1 MSEADSNHFKYVK
14 PHIPHKGGSM
24 ANLTLSIS
32 DSLYQKMTKHPEYRW
47 SEVARQA
54 IEAQLNDAELLSDLK
69 AIAKAQKE
77 HKAGKTIP
85 LEKVIK
91 KLGLEHELQR

>member
-1 MSEADSNHFKYVK
+1 MSEMDSNHYKYVK
-14 PHIPHKGGSM
+14 PHISHKGDMM
-24 ANLTLSIS
+24 ANLTLSIT
-32 DSLYQKMTKHPEYRW
+32 DELYRKMAKHPEYRW

-54 IEAQLNDAELLSDLK
+54 IEAQLADAELLSDLK

-77 HKAGKTIP
+77 FKAGKTIP
-85 LEKVIK
+85 LEVVIK

>member
-1 MSEADSNHFKYVK
+1 
-14 PHIPHKGGSM
+14 M
-24 ANLTLSIS
+24 ANLTLSIT
-32 DSLYQKMTKHPEYRW
+32 DELYRKMAKHPEYRW

-54 IEAQLNDAELLSDLK
+54 IEAQLADAELLSDLK

-77 HKAGKTIP
+77 FKAGKTIP
-85 LEKVIK
+85 LEVVIK

>member
-1 MSEADSNHFKYVK
+1 MRNPDSNYFKYVK
-14 PHIPHKGGSM
+14 PHIPHSGDIM

-32 DSLYQKMTKHPEYRW
+32 DELYQKMAKHPEYRW

-54 IEAQLNDAELLSDLK
+54 IVLQLKDAEMLSDLK

-85 LEKVIK
+85 LARVIK
-91 KLGLEHELQR
+91 ELGLEHEL

>member
-1 MSEADSNHFKYVK
+1 MSEPDSNHFKYVK
-14 PHIPHKGGSM
+14 SHISHKGGFM

-32 DSLYQKMTKHPEYRW
+32 DALYQKMAKHPEYRW

-54 IEAQLNDAELLSDLK
+54 IEAQLADAELLSDLK

-77 HKAGKTIP
+77 FRAGKTISHKQ
-85 LEKVIK
+85 LIK
-91 KLGLEHELQR
+91 KLGLENEL